1 MPNEEL
7 KLDKEEGEKEL
18 PKWDPSLEQKARIKF
33 VYDERAEMITKRDQ
47 PYVHFNDRT
56 LKDFIDDSEKRLNAY
71 VLDKSSQG
79 KEEWQA
85 NFATRAYANKAKALL
100 AATARDIPGIHIK
113 AVNNEDR
120 FDHFAADTMKN
131 LVTHSYNQVSPQE
144 ELFFLAWSNVG
155 HGT

>member
-18 PKWDPSLEQKARIKF
+18 PKWDPTKEQKARIKF

-71 VLDKSSQG
+71 VLDKASQG
-79 KEEWQA
+79 KEEWQG
-85 NFATRAYANKAKALL
+85 NYPTRAPPQKAKAL
-100 AATARDIPGIHIK
+100 P
-113 AVNNEDR
+113 
-120 FDHFAADTMKN
+120 
-131 LVTHSYNQVSPQE
+131 
-144 ELFFLAWSNVG
+144 W
-155 HGT
+155 GTGP

>member
-1 MPNEEL
+1 MPNEET

-18 PKWDPSLEQKARIKF
+18 PKWDPTKEQKARVKF

-71 VLDKSSQG
+71 VLDKASQV

-100 AATARDIPGIHIK
+100 AATARDIPDMRFK

-120 FDHFAADTMKN
+120 FDYFAADIMKN
-131 LVTHSYNQVSPQE
+131 LVRHIR
-144 ELFFLAWSNVG
+144 
-155 HGT
+155 HI